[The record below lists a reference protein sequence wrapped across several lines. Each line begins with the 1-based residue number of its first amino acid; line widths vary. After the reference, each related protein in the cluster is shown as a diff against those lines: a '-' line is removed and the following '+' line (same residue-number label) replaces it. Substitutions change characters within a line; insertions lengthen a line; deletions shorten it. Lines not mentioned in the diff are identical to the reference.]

1 MKKILFLF
9 LISFAFLS
17 CSNNNQTADISFS
30 FSRNILEN
38 QDTATEAETELN
50 ISCKITGPS
59 VNQIKSQK
67 ITTQKEVF
75 FSFGEIPLDT
85 SVIVEVN
92 VVNTKN
98 IRLYSGR
105 QTLTIKQ
112 GDNPVTVNL
121 DKVTDGANLSID
133 GIKGIQFKFDKPDGS
148 EDGAPTTE
156 IISFSTDELKNGI
169 ITATTTILTEENTEI
184 TNNLKYFYYLNGEK
198 LNRNKEN
205 SNTITIIPTDPLEKD
220 LLNHLLVIVQYD
232 NPDNFSN
239 PVYYSAS
246 LEFSV
251 TEDSVT
257 ESQE

>member
-30 FSRNILEN
+30 FSRNTLEEP
-38 QDTATEAETELN
+38 DIATETVSELN

-59 VNQIKSQK
+59 VNQVKSQK

-75 FSFGEIPLDT
+75 FSFEEIPVDT

-92 VVNTKN
+92 VVDTKN
-98 IRLYSGR
+98 IRLYSGS

-121 DKVTDGANLSID
+121 VQIQDGANLSID
-133 GIKGIQFKFDKPDGS
+133 GIQGIQFEFNRTDGS
-148 EDGAPTTE
+148 EVEAPVE
-156 IISFSTDELKNGI
+156 NYFSTTDLENGI
-169 ITATTTILTEENTEI
+169 ITATTTILPEENKEI

-198 LNRNKEN
+198 LDRNKEN
-205 SNTITIIPTDPLEKD
+205 SNTITIFPKDPLEQD
-220 LLNHLLVIVQYD
+220 LNHLLVIVQYD
-232 NPDNFSN
+232 NPSN

-246 LEFSV
+246 LEFFV
-251 TEDSVT
+251 TEL
-257 ESQE
+257 QE

>member
-38 QDTATEAETELN
+38 QDTATEAATELN

-59 VNQIKSQK
+59 VNQVKSQK

-75 FSFGEIPLDT
+75 FSFEEIPVDT

-92 VVNTKN
+92 VVDLDNNN
-98 IRLYSGR
+98 IRLYSGS

-133 GIKGIQFKFDKPDGS
+133 GIQGIQFEFDKTVAS
-148 EDGAPTTE
+148 EDGAIVE
-156 IISFSTDELKNGI
+156 NYFSIDEFKNG
-169 ITATTTILTEENTEI
+169 ITATTTILPEENKEI
-184 TNNLKYFYYLNGEK
+184 LEGAKQCFYT
-198 LNRNKEN
+198 R
-205 SNTITIIPTDPLEKD
+205 
-220 LLNHLLVIVQYD
+220 
-232 NPDNFSN
+232 
-239 PVYYSAS
+239 
-246 LEFSV
+246 
-251 TEDSVT
+251 
-257 ESQE
+257 

>member
-30 FSRNILEN
+30 FSRNILEEEPN
-38 QDTATEAETELN
+38 IATKAATELN

-59 VNQIKSQK
+59 VNQVKSQK

-75 FSFGEIPLDT
+75 FSFEEIPVDT

-92 VVNTKN
+92 VVDTKN
-98 IRLYSGR
+98 IRLYSGS

-121 DKVTDGANLSID
+121 VQIQDGANLSID
-133 GIKGIQFKFDKPDGS
+133 GIQGIQFKFDRTDGS
-148 EDGAPTTE
+148 EVEAPVE
-156 IISFSTDELKNGI
+156 NYFSTTDLENGI
-169 ITATTTILTEENTEI
+169 ITATTKILTEENTEI
-184 TNNLKYFYYLNGEK
+184 TNLKYFYYLNGEK
-198 LNRNKEN
+198 LDRNKEN
-205 SNTITIIPTDPLEKD
+205 SNTITIFPKDPLEQN
-220 LLNHLLVIVQYD
+220 LNHLLVIVQYD
-232 NPDNFSN
+232 NPSN

-246 LEFSV
+246 LEFF
-251 TEDSVT
+251 VT

>member
-9 LISFAFLS
+9 LISFVFLS

-38 QDTATEAETELN
+38 QDTETELN

-59 VNQIKSQK
+59 VNQVKSQK

-75 FSFGEIPLDT
+75 FSFEEIPVDT
-85 SVIVEVN
+85 SVMVEVN
-92 VVNTKN
+92 VVDLDN
-98 IRLYSGR
+98 IRLYSGS

-112 GDNPVTVNL
+112 GDNPLTVNL
-121 DKVTDGANLSID
+121 VQIQDGANLSID
-133 GIKGIQFKFDKPDGS
+133 GIQGIQFKFDKTEVS
-148 EDGAPTTE
+148 EDGATVE
-156 IISFSTDELKNGI
+156 IISFSTTELEKG
-169 ITATTTILTEENTEI
+169 ITATTTILPEENTEI

-198 LNRNKEN
+198 LNRNEEN
-205 SNTITIIPTDPLEKD
+205 SNTITIFPKDPLEQN
-220 LLNHLLVIVQYD
+220 LNHLLVIVQYD
-232 NPDNFSN
+232 NPSN

-251 TEDSVT
+251 TE
-257 ESQE
+257 SQE

>member
-30 FSRNILEN
+30 FSRNTLEEP
-38 QDTATEAETELN
+38 DIATETETESKLN

-59 VNQIKSQK
+59 INQVKSQK

-75 FSFGEIPLDT
+75 FSFEEIPVDT

-121 DKVTDGANLSID
+121 VEVTDGTNLSID
-133 GIKGIQFKFDKPDGS
+133 GIQGIQFKFDKTEVS
-148 EDGAPTTE
+148 EDGATVENKFSTTE
-156 IISFSTDELKNGI
+156 LEKG
-169 ITATTTILTEENTEI
+169 ITATTTILPEENKEI

-198 LNRNKEN
+198 LNRDGEI
-205 SNTITIIPTDPLEKD
+205 SNTITIFPKDPLEQD
-220 LLNHLLVIVQYD
+220 LNHLLVIVQYD
-232 NPDNFSN
+232 NPSN

-251 TEDSVT
+251 TE
-257 ESQE
+257 SQE

>member
-38 QDTATEAETELN
+38 PDIATEAATELN

-59 VNQIKSQK
+59 VNQVKSQK

-75 FSFGEIPLDT
+75 FSFEEIPVDT

-92 VVNTKN
+92 VVDTKN
-98 IRLYSGR
+98 IRLYSGS

-112 GDNPVTVNL
+112 GDNPLTVNL
-121 DKVTDGANLSID
+121 VQIQDGANLSID
-133 GIKGIQFKFDKPDGS
+133 GIQGIQFEFNKPDGS
-148 EDGAPTTE
+148 EGADTTE
-156 IISFSTDELKNGI
+156 NNFSTTDLEKG

-198 LNRNKEN
+198 LNRNEEN
-205 SNTITIIPTDPLEKD
+205 SNTITIIPTDPLEQN
-220 LLNHLLVIVQYD
+220 LNHLLVIVQYD
-232 NPDNFSN
+232 NPSN

-251 TEDSVT
+251 TEA
-257 ESQE
+257 QE

>member
-38 QDTATEAETELN
+38 QDTETELN

-59 VNQIKSQK
+59 INQVKSQK

-75 FSFGEIPLDT
+75 FSFEEIPVDT

-92 VVNTKN
+92 VVDLDNNN
-98 IRLYSGR
+98 IRLYSGS

-121 DKVTDGANLSID
+121 VQIQDGANLSID
-133 GIKGIQFKFDKPDGS
+133 GIQGIQFEFNRTDGS
-148 EDGAPTTE
+148 EVEGTIENKFLTTE
-156 IISFSTDELKNGI
+156 LEKG

-184 TNNLKYFYYLNGEK
+184 KNLKYFYYLNGEK
-198 LNRNKEN
+198 LNRNEEN
-205 SNTITIIPTDPLEKD
+205 SNTIKIVPTDPLESGS
-220 LLNHLLVIVQYD
+220 NHLLVIVQYD
-232 NPDNFSN
+232 NSSN

-251 TEDSVT
+251 TEL
-257 ESQE
+257 QE

>member
-30 FSRNILEN
+30 RNILEN
-38 QDTATEAETELN
+38 QDTETELN

-59 VNQIKSQK
+59 INQVKSQK

-75 FSFGEIPLDT
+75 FSFEEIPVDT
-85 SVIVEVN
+85 SVMVEVN
-92 VVNTKN
+92 VVDLDN
-98 IRLYSGR
+98 IRLYSGS

-112 GDNPVTVNL
+112 GDNPLTVNL
-121 DKVTDGANLSID
+121 VQIQDGANLSID
-133 GIKGIQFKFDKPDGS
+133 GIQGIQFEFNKPDGS
-148 EDGAPTTE
+148 EGADTTE
-156 IISFSTDELKNGI
+156 NNFSTTDLEKG

-198 LNRNKEN
+198 LNRNEEN
-205 SNTITIIPTDPLEKD
+205 SNTITIIPTDPLEQN
-220 LLNHLLVIVQYD
+220 LNHLLVIVQYD
-232 NPDNFSN
+232 NPSN

-246 LEFSV
+246 LEFF
-251 TEDSVT
+251 VT

>member
-30 FSRNILEN
+30 FSRNILEEPN
-38 QDTATEAETELN
+38 IATEAATELN

-59 VNQIKSQK
+59 VNQVKSQK

-75 FSFGEIPLDT
+75 FSFEEIPVDT
-85 SVIVEVN
+85 SVMVEVN
-92 VVNTKN
+92 VVDLDNNN
-98 IRLYSGR
+98 IRLYSGS

-121 DKVTDGANLSID
+121 VQIQDGANLSID
-133 GIKGIQFKFDKPDGS
+133 GIQGIQFEFNRTDGS
-148 EDGAPTTE
+148 EVEGTIENKFLTTE
-156 IISFSTDELKNGI
+156 LEKG

-184 TNNLKYFYYLNGEK
+184 KNLKYFYYLNGEK
-198 LNRNKEN
+198 LEEN
-205 SNTITIIPTDPLEKD
+205 SNTITIFPKDPLEQD
-220 LLNHLLVIVQYD
+220 LNHLLVIVQYD
-232 NPDNFSN
+232 NPSN

-246 LEFSV
+246 LEFF
-251 TEDSVT
+251 VT

>member
-30 FSRNILEN
+30 FSRNILEEEPN
-38 QDTATEAETELN
+38 IATKAATELN

-75 FSFGEIPLDT
+75 FSFEEIPVDT

-133 GIKGIQFKFDKPDGS
+133 GIKGIQFKFDKTVAS
-148 EDGAPTTE
+148 EDGNSAAE
-156 IISFSTDELKNGI
+156 IISFSTDELKNG

-198 LNRNKEN
+198 LNRNEEN
-205 SNTITIIPTDPLEKD
+205 SNTIKIVPTDPLESGS
-220 LLNHLLVIVQYD
+220 NHLLVIVQYD
-232 NPDNFSN
+232 NSSN

-251 TEDSVT
+251 A

>member
-38 QDTATEAETELN
+38 QDTETELN

-59 VNQIKSQK
+59 INQVKSQK

-75 FSFGEIPLDT
+75 FSFEEIPVDT
-85 SVIVEVN
+85 SVMVEVN
-92 VVNTKN
+92 VVDLDN
-98 IRLYSGR
+98 IRLYSGS

-112 GDNPVTVNL
+112 GDNPLTVNL
-121 DKVTDGANLSID
+121 VKIKDGTNLTID
-133 GIKGIQFKFDKPDGS
+133 GIQGIQFKFDKTEVS
-148 EDGAPTTE
+148 EDGATVENKFLTTE
-156 IISFSTDELKNGI
+156 LEKG
-169 ITATTTILTEENTEI
+169 ITATTTILPEENKEI

-198 LNRNKEN
+198 LDRNKEN
-205 SNTITIIPTDPLEKD
+205 SNTITIIPTDPLEQN
-220 LLNHLLVIVQYD
+220 LNHLLVIVQYD
-232 NPDNFSN
+232 NPNNPSN

-246 LEFSV
+246 LEFF
-251 TEDSVT
+251 VT

>member
-38 QDTATEAETELN
+38 QDTETELN

-59 VNQIKSQK
+59 INQVKSQK

-75 FSFGEIPLDT
+75 FSFEEIPVDT
-85 SVIVEVN
+85 SVMVEVN
-92 VVNTKN
+92 VVDLDN
-98 IRLYSGR
+98 IRLYSGS

-112 GDNPVTVNL
+112 GDNPLTVNL
-121 DKVTDGANLSID
+121 VKIKDSTNLTID
-133 GIKGIQFKFDKPDGS
+133 GIQGIQFKFNKTDGS
-148 EDGAPTTE
+148 EVEGTIENKFLTTE
-156 IISFSTDELKNGI
+156 LEKG

-184 TNNLKYFYYLNGEK
+184 KNLKYFYYLNGEK
-198 LNRNKEN
+198 LDRNKEN
-205 SNTITIIPTDPLEKD
+205 SNTITIIPTDPLEQN
-220 LLNHLLVIVQYD
+220 LNHLLVIVQYD
-232 NPDNFSN
+232 NPSN

-246 LEFSV
+246 LEFF
-251 TEDSVT
+251 VT

>member
-30 FSRNILEN
+30 RNILEN
-38 QDTATEAETELN
+38 QDTETELN

-59 VNQIKSQK
+59 VNQVKSQK

-75 FSFGEIPLDT
+75 FSFEEIPVDT
-85 SVIVEVN
+85 SVMVEVN
-92 VVNTKN
+92 VVDLDN
-98 IRLYSGR
+98 IRLYSGS

-112 GDNPVTVNL
+112 GDNPLTVNL
-121 DKVTDGANLSID
+121 DKIKDDTNLTID
-133 GIKGIQFKFDKPDGS
+133 GIQGIQFKFNKTDGS
-148 EDGAPTTE
+148 EVEGTIE
-156 IISFSTDELKNGI
+156 NNFSTTDLEKG

-184 TNNLKYFYYLNGEK
+184 KNLKYFYYLNGEK
-198 LNRNKEN
+198 LDRNKEN
-205 SNTITIIPTDPLEKD
+205 SNTITIIPTDPLEQN
-220 LLNHLLVIVQYD
+220 LNHLLVIVQYD
-232 NPDNFSN
+232 NSSN

-251 TEDSVT
+251 TEA
-257 ESQE
+257 QE

>member
-30 FSRNILEN
+30 FSRNILEEP
-38 QDTATEAETELN
+38 DIATEAATELN

-59 VNQIKSQK
+59 VNQVKSQK

-75 FSFGEIPLDT
+75 FSFEEIPVDT

-92 VVNTKN
+92 VVDTKN
-98 IRLYSGR
+98 IRLYSGS

-121 DKVTDGANLSID
+121 VQIQDGANLSID
-133 GIKGIQFKFDKPDGS
+133 GIQGIQFKFDKTEVS
-148 EDGAPTTE
+148 EVEAPVE
-156 IISFSTDELKNGI
+156 NYFSTTDLENGI

-198 LNRNKEN
+198 LEEN
-205 SNTITIIPTDPLEKD
+205 SNTITIFPTDPLEQN
-220 LLNHLLVIVQYD
+220 LNHLLVIVQYD
-232 NPDNFSN
+232 NPSN

-246 LEFSV
+246 LEFF
-251 TEDSVT
+251 VT

>member
-38 QDTATEAETELN
+38 QDTATELN

-59 VNQIKSQK
+59 VNQVKSQK

-75 FSFGEIPLDT
+75 FSFEEIPVDT

-92 VVNTKN
+92 VVDTKN
-98 IRLYSGR
+98 IRLYSGS

-121 DKVTDGANLSID
+121 VEVTDGTNLTID
-133 GIKGIQFKFDKPDGS
+133 GIQGIQFEFDKTAVS
-148 EDGAPTTE
+148 EDGTSAE
-156 IISFSTDELKNGI
+156 IISFSTDELKNG

-198 LNRNKEN
+198 LNRNEEN
-205 SNTITIIPTDPLEKD
+205 SNTITIIPTDPLEQN
-220 LLNHLLVIVQYD
+220 LNHLLVIVQYD
-232 NPDNFSN
+232 NPSN

-246 LEFSV
+246 LEFF
-251 TEDSVT
+251 VT

>member
-38 QDTATEAETELN
+38 PDIATELN
-50 ISCKITGPS
+50 ISCKITGSS
-59 VNQIKSQK
+59 VNQVKSQK

-75 FSFGEIPLDT
+75 FSFEEIPVDT

-92 VVNTKN
+92 VVDTKN
-98 IRLYSGR
+98 IRLYSGS

-121 DKVTDGANLSID
+121 VQIQDGANLSID
-133 GIKGIQFKFDKPDGS
+133 GIQGIQFKFDKTEVS
-148 EDGAPTTE
+148 EDGATVE
-156 IISFSTDELKNGI
+156 IISFSTTELEKG
-169 ITATTTILTEENTEI
+169 ITATTTILPEENTEI

-198 LNRNKEN
+198 LEEN
-205 SNTITIIPTDPLEKD
+205 SNTITIFPKDPLEQD
-220 LLNHLLVIVQYD
+220 LNHLLVIVQYD
-232 NPDNFSN
+232 NPSN

-251 TEDSVT
+251 TE
-257 ESQE
+257 SQE

>member
-30 FSRNILEN
+30 FSRNTLEEP
-38 QDTATEAETELN
+38 DIATETETESKLN

-59 VNQIKSQK
+59 VNQVKSQK

-75 FSFGEIPLDT
+75 FSFEEIPVDT
-85 SVIVEVN
+85 SVMVEVN
-92 VVNTKN
+92 VVDLDN
-98 IRLYSGR
+98 IRLYSGS

-112 GDNPVTVNL
+112 GDNPLTVNL
-121 DKVTDGANLSID
+121 DKIQDSANLSID
-133 GIKGIQFKFDKPDGS
+133 GIQGIQFKFNKTDGS
-148 EDGAPTTE
+148 EVEGTIENKFLTTE
-156 IISFSTDELKNGI
+156 LEKG

-184 TNNLKYFYYLNGEK
+184 KNLKYFYYLNGEK
-198 LNRNKEN
+198 LNRNEEN
-205 SNTITIIPTDPLEKD
+205 SNTITIFPKDPLEQD
-220 LLNHLLVIVQYD
+220 LNHLLVIVQYD
-232 NPDNFSN
+232 NPSN

-251 TEDSVT
+251 TEA
-257 ESQE
+257 QE

>member
-30 FSRNILEN
+30 FSRNTLLEEP
-38 QDTATEAETELN
+38 DIATETETESKLN

-59 VNQIKSQK
+59 VNQVKSQK

-75 FSFGEIPLDT
+75 FSFEEIPVDT

-92 VVNTKN
+92 VVDTKN
-98 IRLYSGR
+98 IRLYSGS

-121 DKVTDGANLSID
+121 VKVTDGTTLTID
-133 GIKGIQFKFDKPDGS
+133 GIKGIQFKFNRTDGS
-148 EDGAPTTE
+148 GVEGTIE
-156 IISFSTDELKNGI
+156 NNFSTTDLEKG

-198 LNRNKEN
+198 LNRNEEN
-205 SNTITIIPTDPLEKD
+205 SNTITIFPKDPLESGS
-220 LLNHLLVIVQYD
+220 NHLLVIVQYD
-232 NPDNFSN
+232 NSSN

-251 TEDSVT
+251 A

>member
-38 QDTATEAETELN
+38 QDTETELN

-59 VNQIKSQK
+59 INQVKSQK

-75 FSFGEIPLDT
+75 FSFEEIPVDT

-105 QTLTIKQ
+105 QTFTIKQ

-121 DKVTDGANLSID
+121 VEVTDGTNLTID
-133 GIKGIQFKFDKPDGS
+133 GIKGIQFKFDKTVAS
-148 EDGAPTTE
+148 EDGNSAAE
-156 IISFSTDELKNGI
+156 IISFSTDELKNG

-198 LNRNKEN
+198 LNRNEEN
-205 SNTITIIPTDPLEKD
+205 SNTITIIPTDPLEQD
-220 LLNHLLVIVQYD
+220 LNHLLVIVQYD
-232 NPDNFSN
+232 NPSN

-251 TEDSVT
+251 TEA
-257 ESQE
+257 QE

>member
-9 LISFAFLS
+9 LISFVFLS

-30 FSRNILEN
+30 FSRNIIEN
-38 QDTATEAETELN
+38 QDTVTETESKLN

-59 VNQIKSQK
+59 VNQVKSQK

-75 FSFGEIPLDT
+75 FSFEEIPVDT

-92 VVNTKN
+92 VVDLDNNN

-121 DKVTDGANLSID
+121 VKVTDGANLSID
-133 GIKGIQFKFDKPDGS
+133 GIQGIQFEFDKTAVS
-148 EDGAPTTE
+148 EDGTSAVE
-156 IISFSTDELKNGI
+156 IISFSTTELEKG
-169 ITATTTILTEENTEI
+169 ITATTTILPKENTEI

-198 LNRNKEN
+198 LNRDGEI
-205 SNTITIIPTDPLEKD
+205 SNTITIIPTDPLEPEPD
-220 LLNHLLVIVQYD
+220 LNHLLVIVQYD
-232 NPDNFSN
+232 NPSN

-251 TEDSVT
+251 TEA
-257 ESQE
+257 QE

>member
-38 QDTATEAETELN
+38 QDTETELN

-59 VNQIKSQK
+59 INQVKSQK

-75 FSFGEIPLDT
+75 FSFEEIPVDT

-92 VVNTKN
+92 VVDLDNNN
-98 IRLYSGR
+98 IRLYSGS

-121 DKVTDGANLSID
+121 VQIQDGANLSID
-133 GIKGIQFKFDKPDGS
+133 GIQGIQFKFNKTDGS
-148 EDGAPTTE
+148 EVEGTIE
-156 IISFSTDELKNGI
+156 NNFSTTDLEKG

-198 LNRNKEN
+198 LNRNEEN
-205 SNTITIIPTDPLEKD
+205 SNTITIIPTDPLEQN
-220 LLNHLLVIVQYD
+220 LNHLLVIVQYD
-232 NPDNFSN
+232 NPDNPSN

-246 LEFSV
+246 LEFFV
-251 TEDSVT
+251 TEA
-257 ESQE
+257 QE

>member
-38 QDTATEAETELN
+38 QDTATELN

-59 VNQIKSQK
+59 VNQVKSQK

-75 FSFGEIPLDT
+75 FSFEEIPVDT

-92 VVNTKN
+92 VVDTKN
-98 IRLYSGR
+98 IRLYSGS

-112 GDNPVTVNL
+112 GDNPLTVNL
-121 DKVTDGANLSID
+121 DKIKDGANLSID
-133 GIKGIQFKFDKPDGS
+133 GIQGIQFEFNKPDGS
-148 EDGAPTTE
+148 EGADTTE
-156 IISFSTDELKNGI
+156 NNFSTTDLEKG

-198 LNRNKEN
+198 LEEN
-205 SNTITIIPTDPLEKD
+205 SNTITIFPKDPLEQD
-220 LLNHLLVIVQYD
+220 LNHLLVIVQYD
-232 NPDNFSN
+232 NPSN

-246 LEFSV
+246 LEFFV
-251 TEDSVT
+251 TEA
-257 ESQE
+257 QE

>member
-38 QDTATEAETELN
+38 QDTATELN

-59 VNQIKSQK
+59 VNQVKSQK

-75 FSFGEIPLDT
+75 FSFEEIPVDT

-92 VVNTKN
+92 VVDLDNNN
-98 IRLYSGR
+98 IRLYSGS

-121 DKVTDGANLSID
+121 VQIQDGANLSID
-133 GIKGIQFKFDKPDGS
+133 GIQGIQFKFDKTDGS

-156 IISFSTDELKNGI
+156 IISFSTTELEKG

-198 LNRNKEN
+198 LNRDGEI
-205 SNTITIIPTDPLEKD
+205 SNTITIIPTDPLEPEPD
-220 LLNHLLVIVQYD
+220 SNHLLVIVQYD
-232 NPDNFSN
+232 NPSN

-246 LEFSV
+246 LEFFV
-251 TEDSVT
+251 TEA
-257 ESQE
+257 QE

>member
-30 FSRNILEN
+30 FSRNTLEEP
-38 QDTATEAETELN
+38 DIATETETESKLN

-59 VNQIKSQK
+59 VNQVKSQK

-75 FSFGEIPLDT
+75 FSFGEMPVDT
-85 SVIVEVN
+85 SLIVEVN
-92 VVNTKN
+92 VVDTKN
-98 IRLYSGR
+98 IRLYSGS

-112 GDNPVTVNL
+112 GDNPLTVNL
-121 DKVTDGANLSID
+121 DKIKDGTNLTID
-133 GIKGIQFKFDKPDGS
+133 GIQGIQFKFNKTDGS
-148 EDGAPTTE
+148 EVEGTIENKFLTTE
-156 IISFSTDELKNGI
+156 LEKG
-169 ITATTTILTEENTEI
+169 ITATTTILPEENKEI

-198 LNRNKEN
+198 LDRNKEN
-205 SNTITIIPTDPLEKD
+205 SNTLSIFPPDPLEQN
-220 LLNHLLVIVQYD
+220 LNHLLVIVQYD
-232 NPDNFSN
+232 NPSN

-251 TEDSVT
+251 TEA
-257 ESQE
+257 QE

>member
-38 QDTATEAETELN
+38 QDTETELN

-59 VNQIKSQK
+59 INQVKSQK

-75 FSFGEIPLDT
+75 FSFEEIPVDT

-92 VVNTKN
+92 VVDLDNNN
-98 IRLYSGR
+98 IRLYSGS

-112 GDNPVTVNL
+112 GDNPLTVNL
-121 DKVTDGANLSID
+121 VKIKDGTNLTID
-133 GIKGIQFKFDKPDGS
+133 GIQGIQFKFNKTDGS
-148 EDGAPTTE
+148 EDGNSAAE
-156 IISFSTDELKNGI
+156 IISFSTDELKNG

-184 TNNLKYFYYLNGEK
+184 KNLKYFYYLNGEK
-198 LNRNKEN
+198 LEEN
-205 SNTITIIPTDPLEKD
+205 SNTITIFPKDPLEQD
-220 LLNHLLVIVQYD
+220 LNHLLVIVQYD
-232 NPDNFSN
+232 NPSN

-246 LEFSV
+246 LEFF
-251 TEDSVT
+251 VT

>member
-38 QDTATEAETELN
+38 QDTETELN

-59 VNQIKSQK
+59 INQVKSQK

-75 FSFGEIPLDT
+75 FSFEEIPVDT
-85 SVIVEVN
+85 SVMVEVN
-92 VVNTKN
+92 VVDLDN
-98 IRLYSGR
+98 IRLYSGS

-112 GDNPVTVNL
+112 GDNPLTVNL
-121 DKVTDGANLSID
+121 VKIKDGTNLTID
-133 GIKGIQFKFDKPDGS
+133 GIQGIQFKFNKTDGS
-148 EDGAPTTE
+148 EVEGTIE
-156 IISFSTDELKNGI
+156 NNFSTTDLEKG

-184 TNNLKYFYYLNGEK
+184 KNLKYFYYLNGEK
-198 LNRNKEN
+198 LDRNKEN
-205 SNTITIIPTDPLEKD
+205 SNTITIIPTDPLEQN
-220 LLNHLLVIVQYD
+220 LNHLLVIVQYD
-232 NPDNFSN
+232 NPNNPSN

-251 TEDSVT
+251 TEA
-257 ESQE
+257 QEE

>member
-38 QDTATEAETELN
+38 QDTATEAATELN

-59 VNQIKSQK
+59 VNQVKSQK

-75 FSFGEIPLDT
+75 FSFEEIPVDT
-85 SVIVEVN
+85 SVMVEVN
-92 VVNTKN
+92 VVDLDN
-98 IRLYSGR
+98 IRLYSGS

-112 GDNPVTVNL
+112 GDNPLTVNL
-121 DKVTDGANLSID
+121 VQIQDGANLSID
-133 GIKGIQFKFDKPDGS
+133 GIQGIQFEFNKPDGS
-148 EDGAPTTE
+148 EGADTTE
-156 IISFSTDELKNGI
+156 NNFSTTDLEKG

-198 LNRNKEN
+198 LNRNEEN
-205 SNTITIIPTDPLEKD
+205 SNTITIIPTDPLEQN
-220 LLNHLLVIVQYD
+220 LNHLLVIVQYD
-232 NPDNFSN
+232 NPSN

-246 LEFSV
+246 LEFF
-251 TEDSVT
+251 VT

>member
-38 QDTATEAETELN
+38 QDTETELN

-59 VNQIKSQK
+59 VNQVKSQK

-75 FSFGEIPLDT
+75 FSFKEIPVDT

-121 DKVTDGANLSID
+121 VEVTDGANLSID
-133 GIKGIQFKFDKPDGS
+133 GIKGIQFAFNKPDVS
-148 EDGAPTTE
+148 KGADTTE
-156 IISFSTDELKNGI
+156 NKFSIDEFKNG
-169 ITATTTILTEENTEI
+169 ITATTTILLEENKEI

-198 LNRNKEN
+198 LDRNKEN
-205 SNTITIIPTDPLEKD
+205 SNTITIIPTDPLEQN
-220 LLNHLLVIVQYD
+220 LNHLLVIVQYD
-232 NPDNFSN
+232 NPSN

-246 LEFSV
+246 LEFF
-251 TEDSVT
+251 VT

>member
-38 QDTATEAETELN
+38 QDTATEAATELN

-59 VNQIKSQK
+59 VNQVKSQK

-75 FSFGEIPLDT
+75 FSFEEIPVDT
-85 SVIVEVN
+85 SVMVEVN
-92 VVNTKN
+92 VVDTKN
-98 IRLYSGR
+98 IRLYSGS

-112 GDNPVTVNL
+112 GDNPLTVNL
-121 DKVTDGANLSID
+121 VQIQDGANLSID
-133 GIKGIQFKFDKPDGS
+133 GIQGIQFKFNKTDGS
-148 EDGAPTTE
+148 EVEGTIENKFLTTE
-156 IISFSTDELKNGI
+156 LEKG

-184 TNNLKYFYYLNGEK
+184 KNLKYFYYLNGEK
-198 LNRNKEN
+198 LEEN
-205 SNTITIIPTDPLEKD
+205 SNTITIIPTDPLEQN
-220 LLNHLLVIVQYD
+220 LNHLLVIVQYD
-232 NPDNFSN
+232 NPSN

-246 LEFSV
+246 LEFF
-251 TEDSVT
+251 VT

>member
-38 QDTATEAETELN
+38 QDTETELN

-59 VNQIKSQK
+59 INQVKSQK

-75 FSFGEIPLDT
+75 FSFEEIPVDT

-121 DKVTDGANLSID
+121 VEVTDGANLSID
-133 GIKGIQFKFDKPDGS
+133 GIQGIQFKFDKTEVS
-148 EDGAPTTE
+148 EDGATVE
-156 IISFSTDELKNGI
+156 IISFSTTELEKG

-198 LNRNKEN
+198 LEGN
-205 SNTITIIPTDPLEKD
+205 SNTITIFPTDPLEQN
-220 LLNHLLVIVQYD
+220 LNHLLVIVQYD
-232 NPDNFSN
+232 NPDNPSN

-246 LEFSV
+246 LEFFV
-251 TEDSVT
+251 TEA
-257 ESQE
+257 QE

>member
-38 QDTATEAETELN
+38 QDTATELN

-59 VNQIKSQK
+59 VNQVKSQK

-75 FSFGEIPLDT
+75 FSFEEIPVDT

-98 IRLYSGR
+98 IRLYSGS

-121 DKVTDGANLSID
+121 VKVTDGANLSID
-133 GIKGIQFKFDKPDGS
+133 GIEGIQFEFDKTAVS
-148 EDGAPTTE
+148 EDGTSAVE
-156 IISFSTDELKNGI
+156 IISFSTTELEKG
-169 ITATTTILTEENTEI
+169 ITATTTILPEENKEI

-198 LNRNKEN
+198 LNRNEEN
-205 SNTITIIPTDPLEKD
+205 SNTITIIPTDPLEQN
-220 LLNHLLVIVQYD
+220 LNHLLVIVQYD
-232 NPDNFSN
+232 NPDNPSN

-246 LEFSV
+246 LEFF
-251 TEDSVT
+251 VT

>member
-38 QDTATEAETELN
+38 QDTATELN

-75 FSFGEIPLDT
+75 FSFEEIPVDT
-85 SVIVEVN
+85 SVMVEVN
-92 VVNTKN
+92 VVDLDN
-98 IRLYSGR
+98 IRLYSGS

-112 GDNPVTVNL
+112 GDNPLTVNL
-121 DKVTDGANLSID
+121 VKIKDGANLTID
-133 GIKGIQFKFDKPDGS
+133 GIQGIQFKFNKTDGS
-148 EDGAPTTE
+148 EVEGTIE
-156 IISFSTDELKNGI
+156 NNFSTTDLEKG

-198 LNRNKEN
+198 LDRNKEN
-205 SNTITIIPTDPLEKD
+205 SNTITIIPTDPLEQN
-220 LLNHLLVIVQYD
+220 LNHLLVIVQYD
-232 NPDNFSN
+232 NPSN

-246 LEFSV
+246 LEFF
-251 TEDSVT
+251 VT

>member
-30 FSRNILEN
+30 FSRNTLEEP
-38 QDTATEAETELN
+38 DIATETETESKLN

-59 VNQIKSQK
+59 VNQVKSQK

-75 FSFGEIPLDT
+75 FSFEEIPVDT

-92 VVNTKN
+92 VVDTKN
-98 IRLYSGR
+98 IRLYSGS

-121 DKVTDGANLSID
+121 VQIQDGANLSID
-133 GIKGIQFKFDKPDGS
+133 GIQGIQFKFDKTEVS
-148 EDGAPTTE
+148 EDGATVE
-156 IISFSTDELKNGI
+156 IISFSTDELEKG
-169 ITATTTILTEENTEI
+169 ITATTTILPEENKEI

-198 LNRNKEN
+198 LEGN
-205 SNTITIIPTDPLEKD
+205 SNTITIFPTDPLEQD
-220 LLNHLLVIVQYD
+220 LNHLLVIVQYD
-232 NPDNFSN
+232 NLSN

-246 LEFSV
+246 LEFFV
-251 TEDSVT
+251 TEV
-257 ESQE
+257 QE

>member
-30 FSRNILEN
+30 FSRNTLLEN
-38 QDTATEAETELN
+38 QETELN

-59 VNQIKSQK
+59 VNQVKSQK

-75 FSFGEIPLDT
+75 FSFGEIPVDT

-92 VVNTKN
+92 VVDTKN
-98 IRLYSGR
+98 IRLYSGS

-121 DKVTDGANLSID
+121 VQIQDDANLSID
-133 GIKGIQFKFDKPDGS
+133 GIQGIQFEFNRTDGS
-148 EDGAPTTE
+148 EVEGTIE
-156 IISFSTDELKNGI
+156 NNFSTTDLEKG

-184 TNNLKYFYYLNGEK
+184 KNLKYFYYLNGEK
-198 LNRNKEN
+198 LDRNKEN
-205 SNTITIIPTDPLEKD
+205 SNTITIIPTDPLEQN
-220 LLNHLLVIVQYD
+220 LNHLLVIVQYD
-232 NPDNFSN
+232 NPNNPSN

-246 LEFSV
+246 LEFF
-251 TEDSVT
+251 VT

>member
-38 QDTATEAETELN
+38 QDTATETETELN

-75 FSFGEIPLDT
+75 FSFEEIPVDT

-121 DKVTDGANLSID
+121 VKVTDGANLTID
-133 GIKGIQFKFDKPDGS
+133 GIKGIQFEFNKTDGS
-148 EDGAPTTE
+148 GDGATVENKFLTTE
-156 IISFSTDELKNGI
+156 LEKG

-198 LNRNKEN
+198 LNRNEEN
-205 SNTITIIPTDPLEKD
+205 SNTITIFPKDPLEQN
-220 LLNHLLVIVQYD
+220 LNHLLVIVQYD
-232 NPDNFSN
+232 NSSN

-251 TEDSVT
+251 TEL
-257 ESQE
+257 QE

>member
-38 QDTATEAETELN
+38 QDIATETVSELN

-75 FSFGEIPLDT
+75 FSFEEIPVDT

-92 VVNTKN
+92 VVDTKN
-98 IRLYSGR
+98 IRLYSGS

-112 GDNPVTVNL
+112 GDNPLTVNL
-121 DKVTDGANLSID
+121 VQIQDDTNLTID
-133 GIKGIQFKFDKPDGS
+133 GIQGIQFKFNKTDGS
-148 EDGAPTTE
+148 EVEGTIENKFLTTE
-156 IISFSTDELKNGI
+156 LEKG
-169 ITATTTILTEENTEI
+169 ITATTTILTEKNTESK
-184 TNNLKYFYYLNGEK
+184 NLKYFYYLNGEK
-198 LNRNKEN
+198 LDRNKEN

-232 NPDNFSN
+232 NPDNPSN

-246 LEFSV
+246 LEFF
-251 TEDSVT
+251 VT